1 MNKLKILIPLFFLN
15 FSFIQAQIH
24 IYAGPGIGKLQ
35 YYQGPSETRAF
46 IFNNSPN
53 VTKEMKPNK
62 QFNCKDIGLV
72 GYAGIWSFGLEWNSK
87 KNSFSGTR
95 SDGVSDEIIEQMH
108 SFYFNLGMGN
118 KVDRDN
124 DKQILWRVQAAYG
137 SLNFKLKENLQG
149 TTADYDGVLGETKG
163 GTIRGSVSVLI
174 PVFKS
179 FSISIVPYY
188 ERLDD
193 RYVYILED
201 RIMKSETFNIT
212 NYGINL
218 NLDYEF

>member
-1 MNKLKILIPLFFLN
+1 MNKLKILIPLLFLS

-46 IFNNSPN
+46 IFNNSPD
-53 VTKEMKPNK
+53 VTKEMLPNR
-62 QFNCKDIGLV
+62 QFNCKDIGLI

-87 KNSFSGTR
+87 KNSFNGTR
-95 SDGVSDEIIEQMH
+95 SGGVSDEITEQMN

-118 KVDRDN
+118 KVDRYN
-124 DKQILWRVQAAYG
+124 DKQILWRIQAAYG
-137 SLNFKLKENLQG
+137 SLNFKLKENLEG
-149 TTADYDGVLGETKG
+149 PTDAYDEVLGKTKG
-163 GTIRGSVSVLI
+163 GTIRASVSVLI
-174 PVFKS
+174 PVYKK
-179 FSISIVPYY
+179 FSIGIVPYY

-201 RIMKSETFNIT
+201 RLMNSETFNIT

>member
-1 MNKLKILIPLFFLN
+1 M
-15 FSFIQAQIH
+15 
-24 IYAGPGIGKLQ
+24 
-35 YYQGPSETRAF
+35 
-46 IFNNSPN
+46 
-53 VTKEMKPNK
+53 
-62 QFNCKDIGLV
+62 
-72 GYAGIWSFGLEWNSK
+72 
-87 KNSFSGTR
+87 
-95 SDGVSDEIIEQMH
+95 
-108 SFYFNLGMGN
+108 
-118 KVDRDN
+118 
-124 DKQILWRVQAAYG
+124 
-137 SLNFKLKENLQG
+137 KENLQG